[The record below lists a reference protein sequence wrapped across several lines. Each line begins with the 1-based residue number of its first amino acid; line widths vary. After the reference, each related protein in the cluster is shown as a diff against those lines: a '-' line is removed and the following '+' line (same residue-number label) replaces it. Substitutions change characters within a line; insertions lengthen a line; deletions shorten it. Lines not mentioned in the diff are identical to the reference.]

1 MREDLHE
8 GSIPDEP
15 SASPPP
21 AAVPAPDVSPP
32 TPTPSPFHELDTRPH
47 VFDEHGY
54 EVSIDRQFWWNGGMW
69 VPGQPPGR
77 RPLAETGRDSAGGGP
92 GFTAVQAVIA
102 IGGLI
107 LFAGFA
113 FSVCQSMPGSAFPG
127 P

>member
-1 MREDLHE
+1 MREDQHE

-15 SASPPP
+15 SAPPP
-21 AAVPAPDVSPP
+21 AAGVPAPDLSFPAA
-32 TPTPSPFHELDTRPH
+32 TPSPFKELDARPH

-54 EVSIDRQFWWNGGMW
+54 QVSIDRQFWWNGGMW

-77 RPLAETGRDSAGGGP
+77 GPGSDSPDRGP

-113 FSVCQSMPGSAFPG
+113 FSVCQSVPGSAFPG

>member
-1 MREDLHE
+1 VREDQHE
-8 GSIPDEP
+8 DSIPDAP
-15 SASPPP
+15 SAPLPP
-21 AAVPAPDVSPP
+21 AAIPAPDAPATTAAPS
-32 TPTPSPFHELDTRPH
+32 SPFQELDSRPH

-54 EVSIDRQFWWNGGMW
+54 QVSIDRQFWWNGAVW
-69 VPGQPPGR
+69 VPGQPP
-77 RPLAETGRDSAGGGP
+77 ASHSADRGP

-113 FSVCQSMPGSAFPG
+113 FSVCQSMPGSAFPA

>member
-8 GSIPDEP
+8 GSIPDEL
-15 SASPPP
+15 SAPPP
-21 AAVPAPDVSPP
+21 PVPK
-32 TPTPSPFHELDTRPH
+32 
-47 VFDEHGY
+47 G
-54 EVSIDRQFWWNGGMW
+54 
-69 VPGQPPGR
+69 
-77 RPLAETGRDSAGGGP
+77 GRDSVDGGP

-113 FSVCQSMPGSAFPG
+113 FSVCQSGFPS